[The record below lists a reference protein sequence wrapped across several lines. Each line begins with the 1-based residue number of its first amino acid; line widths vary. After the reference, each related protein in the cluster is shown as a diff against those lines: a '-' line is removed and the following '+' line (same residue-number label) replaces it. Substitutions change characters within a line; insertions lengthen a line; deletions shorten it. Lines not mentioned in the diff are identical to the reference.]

1 MITLL
6 KSILYN
12 KYQSYK
18 FRKIISK
25 YDKNLELPSVKN
37 NYETMYLNQNGY
49 LILNNYIENI
59 ENYEIKPNNW
69 NQFEKSVKK
78 ISNILITKKSL
89 IYKILI
95 DKKINNI
102 IKGYLGI
109 DAVLDYVEF
118 QKININSSF
127 KSISESWH
135 YDNVGKRIKLFVY
148 LNDCEKIFT
157 KYLEETNNLVH
168 NDYSTIGSR
177 VKNKIIEKLISKEVE
192 LIPKKGS
199 ISIID
204 TNGYHKGVFRGN
216 DDISNCSR
224 EMIVLEFSSKS
235 KSSQLSKISND
246 IGPRFVFFDEGLNFD
261 EMLINKNYL
270 TKFKK
275 FYFYDQNYVNSF

>member
-1 MITLL
+1 MIKFL

-18 FRKIISK
+18 FKKIISK
-25 YDKNLELPSVKN
+25 YDKNLELPSIKN
-37 NYETMYLNQNGY
+37 NDETTNLNQNGY

-59 ENYEIKPNNW
+59 DNYEIEPNNW
-69 NQFEKSVKK
+69 NQYGKAVKK
-78 ISNILITKKSL
+78 ISNLLITEKS
-89 IYKILI
+89 IIHKILV
-95 DKKINNI
+95 DKKINSI

-127 KSISESWH
+127 KSISENWH

-157 KYLEETNNLVH
+157 KYLGETNKLVH
-168 NDYSTIGSR
+168 KDYSTIGSR
-177 VKNKIIEKLISKEVE
+177 VKNKIIEKFISKEAE

-199 ISIID
+199 ITIID
-204 TNGYHKGVFRGN
+204 TNGYHKGVFRGS
-216 DDISNCSR
+216 DDMSNHSR

-235 KSSQLSKISND
+235 KSSQLSKVSDD
-246 IGPRFVFFDEGLNFD
+246 IGPRFVFFDKELNFD
-261 EMLINKNYL
+261 EMLINKDYL
-270 TKFKK
+270 TKFKN
-275 FYFYDQNYVNSF
+275 FYFYDQNYVDSF

>member
-1 MITLL
+1 MINSL
-6 KSILYN
+6 KSVIYN

-18 FRKIISK
+18 FRKIITK
-25 YDKNLELPSVKN
+25 FDKNLNSSYAKYN
-37 NYETMYLNQNGY
+37 DETMSLNRNGY
-49 LILNNYIENI
+49 LVLNNYIENI
-59 ENYEIKPNNW
+59 HNYEIKTNNW
-69 NQFEKSVKK
+69 NQYGKSVKK

-89 IYKILI
+89 IHRILI

-102 IKGYLGI
+102 IRGYLGI

-118 QKININSSF
+118 QKININSSY

-135 YDNVGKRIKLFVY
+135 YDNVGKRIKLFIY

-157 KYLEETNNLVH
+157 KYLAETNKLTH
-168 NDYSTIGSR
+168 KDYSTIGSR
-177 VKNKIIEKLISKEVE
+177 VKNKIIEKFISKEVE

-216 DDISNCSR
+216 DKNSNYSR

-235 KSSQLSKISND
+235 KSSQLSKISGD
-246 IGPRFVFFDEGLNFD
+246 IGPRFVFFEEELSFD
-261 EMLINKNYL
+261 EMLINKDYL
-270 TKFKK
+270 IKFKN
-275 FYFYDQNYVNSF
+275 FYFYDQNYVDSF